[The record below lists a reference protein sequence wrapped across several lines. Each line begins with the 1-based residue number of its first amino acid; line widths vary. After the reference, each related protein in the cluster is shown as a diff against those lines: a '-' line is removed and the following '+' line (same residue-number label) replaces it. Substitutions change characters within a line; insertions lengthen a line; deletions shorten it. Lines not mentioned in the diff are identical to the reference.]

1 MVQNTS
7 MTMKDIADLRVNQM
21 EGLLEGFAQ
30 NAEELKRELDG
41 KHPTL
46 EGDDAINA
54 LLGS

>member
-1 MVQNTS
+1 